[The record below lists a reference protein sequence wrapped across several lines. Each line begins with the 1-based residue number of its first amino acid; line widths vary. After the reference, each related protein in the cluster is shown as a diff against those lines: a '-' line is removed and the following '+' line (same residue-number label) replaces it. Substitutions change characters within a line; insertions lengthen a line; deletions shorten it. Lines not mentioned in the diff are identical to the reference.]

1 MMRLVR
7 PALLSSLMF
16 FAVTGCTADSPD
28 LDERDWPV
36 IPGEDLLDEAGS
48 IDELG
53 DPRTLLARGNSTL
66 YFTDW
71 ALNGLHRYDWA
82 TGELSEGTGLGQG
95 PGEIRN
101 ESLTYLAPMEEG
113 NLWLHD
119 QQQRR
124 ITVYGPSLEPRDQM
138 AISGTMRSLPLGDSL
153 MASVTLGG
161 EILLAVHDLREVPD
175 PLEATDMRSA
185 KWTYATDEREFFE
198 ETARNHVLKYGP
210 ATACLGEV
218 IVGFEF
224 ASYLLRIQRNGIE
237 LLEEPQSLVFPV
249 EPDLDEGQVRRPDWF
264 NPRATLDLACNEEFI
279 YALFS
284 GRAVSRSEVRSLSGL
299 AGIPSA
305 SDRMALRAEIER
317 ADRLHVYDRA
327 TGRFLHEIELPVE
340 ARRLAAG
347 DDVLYLLVHEDDG
360 PRILRYTWVDKYDD
374 Q

>member
-1 MMRLVR
+1 MLRQVT
-7 PALLSSLMF
+7 PALLSVLIFSTVV
-16 FAVTGCTADSPD
+16 ACTDDSRG
-28 LDERDWPV
+28 LGERDWSV
-36 IPGEDLLDEAGS
+36 IPGEDLLKEAGS
-48 IDELG
+48 IEALG
-53 DPRTLLARGNSTL
+53 DPQTLLARGDSTL

-71 ALNGLHRYDWA
+71 ALNGLHKYDW
-82 TGELSEGTGLGQG
+82 TTNELSEGTGLGQG
-95 PGEIRN
+95 PGEVRN
-101 ESLTYLAPMEEG
+101 ESLTFLAPLEEG
-113 NLWLHD
+113 DLWLHD

-138 AISGTMRSLPLGDSL
+138 AVSGTMRSLPLGDSL

-161 EILLAVHDLREVPD
+161 ETLVAVHDLREVPD

-185 KWTYATDEREFFE
+185 RVTYATDEREIFE

-210 ATACLGEV
+210 ATACSGEV

-224 ASYLLRIQRNGIE
+224 ASYLLRVQRHGIE
-237 LLEEPQSLVFPV
+237 LLEEPESLAFPV
-249 EPDLDEGQVRRPDWF
+249 EPDLEEGQVRRPDWF

-279 YALFS
+279 YVLFS

-299 AGIPSA
+299 TGIPSA
-305 SDRMALRAEIER
+305 SDRMGLRAEIER
-317 ADRLHVYDRA
+317 SERLHVYDRA

-360 PRILRYTWVDKYDD
+360 PRILRYTWVDK
-374 Q
+374 